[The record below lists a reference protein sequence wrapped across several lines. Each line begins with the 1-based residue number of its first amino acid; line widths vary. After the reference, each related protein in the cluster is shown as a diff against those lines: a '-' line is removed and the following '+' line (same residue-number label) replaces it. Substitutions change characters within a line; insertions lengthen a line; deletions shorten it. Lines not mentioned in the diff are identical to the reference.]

1 MLWTTAMGF
10 TSHKVLNLLVN
21 RDTAVVALMVKDSF
35 LMTFGRLTST
45 SST

>member
-1 MLWTTAMGF
+1 MRWIMAMGF

-21 RDTAVVALMVKDSF
+21 RDTAVAALMVKDSF

>member
-1 MLWTTAMGF
+1 MQWTTAMGF

-21 RDTAVVALMVKDSF
+21 RDTAVAVLMVKGSF
-35 LMTFGRLTST
+35 QMTFGRLTFT